1 MNVFIETAYSCLLA
15 AMVGVGGV
23 HSDASIL
30 RQTYEAFDP
39 GLYRYNTA
47 AQMDDHF
54 SQLDAALARDRD
66 VRSAYLDISRFT
78 SAIKCGHC
86 YPNFFNQPPA
96 IAAELFQG
104 HDRVPFYFVWIDRR
118 MIITRNFSTDVHLSP
133 GTEVESINGLPVGN
147 ILAALMPLVRADGS
161 NDAKRI
167 DELSVQGDDR
177 YEAFDV
183 YFPLVYPQHSTTMHL
198 HLKVADGSEHDAEV
212 EALTYQQRIAPIQA
226 SLSAQ
231 HGGSSPLWSLQFI
244 DDRTAYLKMPTWDVY
259 DSKWDWKK
267 FLNDAFARLDRVK
280 PERLIIDLRGNE
292 GGSDVGSVLLSH
304 FVQSQLNLDAYVR
317 LVRFRSVTPELR
329 PYLSTWDSSFYD
341 LGKSAAVYD
350 AQRFELMPNDGEDA
364 TLIQPIVPRYGGQIY
379 VLVDASNSSA
389 TFNFDS
395 VVQQHHLGSL
405 VGTPTGGNRRGID
418 GGAFFFVT
426 LPNSHIEVDVPLIGT
441 FPTQPQPDAGLLP
454 DVPVKRTA
462 ADIAAGNDPDLAVV
476 LSRP

>member
-1 MNVFIETAYSCLLA
+1 MNVLIGTACSCLLA
-15 AMVGVGGV
+15 AVVSVGGI

-39 GLYRYNTA
+39 GLYRYNTV
-47 AQMDDHF
+47 AQMDGLF
-54 SQLDAALARDRD
+54 ARLDAALARDRD
-66 VRSAYLDISRFT
+66 LRSEYLDVSRFT
-78 SAIKCGHC
+78 AAIKCGHC
-86 YPNFFNQPPA
+86 YPNFFNQPQA
-96 IAAELFQG
+96 ISAELFQG

-133 GTEVESINGLPVGN
+133 GSEVESINGVPAGN
-147 ILAALMPLVRADGS
+147 ILASLIPLVRADGS

-167 DELSVQGDDR
+167 DELSVQGYDR

-183 YFPLVYPQHSTTMHL
+183 YFPLVYPQHSTTMQL
-198 HLKVADGSEHDAEV
+198 HLKAPDGSEHDSDV
-212 EALTYQQRIAPIQA
+212 EALTYQQRVAPIQA

-244 DDRTAYLKMPTWDVY
+244 NDRTAYLKMPTWDVY
-259 DSKWDWKK
+259 DSKWDWRR
-267 FLNDAFARLDRVK
+267 FLDDVFARLERVK

-304 FVQSQLNLDAYVR
+304 FVQSPLHRDAYVR
-317 LVRFRSVTPELR
+317 LVRFRSVTPDLR
-329 PYLSTWDSSFYD
+329 PYLSTWDPAFYD
-341 LGKSAAVYD
+341 LGKSATIYD
-350 AQRFELMPNDGEDA
+350 AQRFELMQNDGEDA
-364 TLIQPIVPRYGGQIY
+364 ALIQPIGPRYGGQIY

-395 VVQQHHLGSL
+395 VVQQRHLGTL
-405 VGTPTGGNRRGID
+405 VGSPTGGNRRGID

-454 DVPVKRTA
+454 DVPVSRTA
-462 ADIAAGNDPDLAVV
+462 ADIAAGNDPDLAVI
-476 LSRP
+476 LSRS